1 MPLQKFPAG
10 IWTGIWTVTISFE
23 YPPPLSTVIN
33 GEMGLKLEP
42 KVWLTTG
49 ADDIL
54 NWRVFVYEFAGTVN
68 CKPFRGLFAWFTLI
82 VAPLGLTDPVVAKV
96 KVPSVSVPAG
106 SLAVFLDFEHPLSA
120 RLKIRTTD
128 KVI

>member
-1 MPLQKFPAG
+1 
-10 IWTGIWTVTISFE
+10 
-23 YPPPLSTVIN
+23 
-33 GEMGLKLEP
+33 MGLKLEP

-68 CKPFRGLFAWFTLI
+68 CKPFSALFAWFTLI

-106 SLAVFLDFEHPLSA
+106 SLAVLLDFEHPLSA